1 MKAGDAATQ
10 PETARVDTPLA
21 HALAVMDETDCRYLT
36 VLDDAG
42 RALGYVTRARR
53 APAAACGERVTPF
66 PAGVAADDNLRIVLS
81 KMYQYSASWM
91 PVLDPDGAW
100 LGEITQ
106 DSIAAYLSSGRS
118 RRQTASRPAARP
130 IRSRQAPR
138 TDSSPCRYGVAPA
151 RASESIPCAMEN
163 ARWPAIK
170 RRLTRLQL
178 KTVEPEPASGRHF
191 DHPCLPQT

>member
-42 RALGYVTRARR
+42 RALGFDARARAHRRRRVRR
-53 APAAACGERVTPF
+53 ARDAL

-118 RRQTASRPAARP
+118 RRQTGQPPGSPADTVAA
-130 IRSRQAPR
+130 APR

-151 RASESIPCAMEN
+151 RASESIPCAMEKR
-163 ARWPAIK
+163 AAAIK